1 MTSPHA
7 LARLGLTPP
16 RYASV
21 TLNETSANLAI
32 ELLRAGLARVKPQ
45 GSGRAESDDVRELTA
60 AEGEPHRCAV
70 AVLLTATGSRGA

>member
-1 MTSPHA
+1 MV
-7 LARLGLTPP
+7 

-45 GSGRAESDDVRELTA
+45 SGGRAENEDVRELTA
-60 AEGEPHRCAV
+60 AEGVGAACTRHVVC
-70 AVLLTATGSRGA
+70 LTAACSRGS